1 MRKIFVVAAVG
12 AAAAVAIGAAV
23 LVDRDGSTRK
33 LRLVSGSDGPV
44 TSDPQS
50 LDAHNSPTIA
60 QNPRDPASLVVAN
73 KIDRPLFN
81 AAVHVSPDGG
91 GTWSSVSFPTPAG
104 EDRPYAPDLAW
115 APDGTLYMSFVTLR
129 GSGNNPGAVWI
140 TSSDDAGETWTTPR
154 RILGSYAFQ
163 VRMSVDHQDGDLFLT
178 WLQASDDAVGTLS
191 FVGTGLPIM
200 ASRSTDGG
208 ATWSTPVRVNSPER
222 ERVGAAVS
230 ATSDNGELYV
240 LYVDFKDD
248 RFDWENLEGDVYA
261 GTFELVL
268 ARGNDSGTEFT
279 ESIVEAQVVPY
290 ERFLVYLPKF
300 PSLVVAPEGDIY
312 VSWAD
317 GRNGDADVFL
327 RSSGDGGVSWSP
339 PVVVGDESGAEDQE
353 LPQVGVGPDGRV
365 DVAYL
370 SRGRSPR
377 RRTAV
382 FFATSA
388 DSGGTWREVELT
400 SERFRGDLGPEGAPG
415 EVDQGTQIGLVSAAD
430 RAVAVWTD
438 ARRGSPVTGRLDIFV
453 SSAEF
458 RALR

>member
-1 MRKIFVVAAVG
+1 MRKSLLIAAVVVLVVLI
-12 AAAAVAIGAAV
+12 AAA
-23 LVDRDGSTRK
+23 LLTKRNGSTER
-33 LRLVSGSDGPV
+33 LRLVSGSNAPV

-50 LDAHNSPTIA
+50 LDAHNSPAIA
-60 QNPRDPASLVVAN
+60 QSPRDPASLVVAN

-81 AAVHVSPDGG
+81 AAVHVSRDGG
-91 GTWSSVSFPTPAG
+91 ATWSSVSFPTPAG
-104 EDRPYAPDLAW
+104 EDRPYGPDLAW

-140 TSSDDAGETWTTPR
+140 TSSEDAGNTWTTPR

-191 FVGTGLPIM
+191 FVETGLPIM
-200 ASRSTDGG
+200 AARSTDGG
-208 ATWSTPVRVNSPER
+208 ATWSAPVRVNSPAR

-230 ATSDNGELYV
+230 ATSSEGDLYV

-248 RFDWENLEGDVYA
+248 RFDWENLEGDVYT

-268 ARGNDSGTEFT
+268 ARGDASGTEFT
-279 ESIVEAQVVPY
+279 ESVVEPQVVPY

-300 PSLVVAPEGDIY
+300 PSLAVAPDGDIY
-312 VSWAD
+312 VAWAD
-317 GRNGDADVFL
+317 GRNGDPDVFL
-327 RSSGDGGVSWSP
+327 RSSSDGGASWSSL
-339 PVVVGDESGAEDQE
+339 VLDDDENEAEDQE
-353 LPQVGVGPDGRV
+353 LPQVGIGPEGRV
-365 DVAYL
+365 DLVYL
-370 SRGRSPR
+370 TRAQSRR

-388 DSGGTWREVELT
+388 DSGETWKEIELT
-400 SERFRGDLGPEGAPG
+400 SERFRGDFGPEGAPG
-415 EVDQGTQIGLVSAAD
+415 EVDQGTQIGLVSDAD

-453 SSAEF
+453 APAEF